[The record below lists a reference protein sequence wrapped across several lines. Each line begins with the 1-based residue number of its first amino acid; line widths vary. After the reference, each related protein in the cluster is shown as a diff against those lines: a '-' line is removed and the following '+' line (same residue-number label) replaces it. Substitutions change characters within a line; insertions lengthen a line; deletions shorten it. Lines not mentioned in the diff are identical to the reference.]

1 MTCCL
6 LNTYSAVGCL
16 AGLLLLEPELLLSES
31 QSRVGSTP
39 TSLRCLGGAKGS
51 VADAEVAGRD

>member
-1 MTCCL
+1 